1 MKAYVVVATEDW
13 AGEIGR
19 AMIVGVTTDEE
30 KANAI
35 LSQISQDVD
44 TLSQLSK
51 TVEAT
56 QLPYSERKAAWHEG
70 YERVK
75 DHLSRYS
82 TEVFSDEFDEMDN
95 LHWANIDFSVV
106 EREMD

>member
-1 MKAYVVVATEDW
+1 MKAYVVVAIEDW
-13 AGEIGR
+13 AGETGR
-19 AMIVGVTTDEE
+19 AMIIGVASDEE

-35 LSQISQDVD
+35 LAQISQDVD

-56 QLPYSERKAAWHEG
+56 QLPYSERKAAWQDG
-70 YERVK
+70 YNRVK
-75 DHLSRYS
+75 DQLSRYS
-82 TEVFSDEFDEMDN
+82 TEVFSEEFDEMDS
-95 LHWANIDFSVV
+95 LHWAVIGFSIV